1 MIVLIKG
8 IKYRIILLDKAK
20 YIKLIKDTSLAHL
33 NREDRTLVFRKDHIK
48 KNIVIH
54 EVVHAFINSLH
65 LGSCNDLS
73 MEDFE
78 EIICEMME
86 DHLLDINKISNE
98 VLSFLKEER

>member
-86 DHLLDINKISNE
+86 DHLLDINKISKE
-98 VLSFLKEER
+98 VLSFLKEEK